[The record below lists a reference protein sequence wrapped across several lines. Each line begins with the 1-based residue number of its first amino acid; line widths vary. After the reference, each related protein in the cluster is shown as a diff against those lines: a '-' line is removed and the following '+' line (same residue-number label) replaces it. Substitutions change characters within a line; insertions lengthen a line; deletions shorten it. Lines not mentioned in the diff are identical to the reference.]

1 MIHRILV
8 PLDGSALAE
17 AILPSVEE
25 IARLAGATVILLHVV
40 DPLQPHDEA
49 AKSGPVDVRQ
59 ELRLVETRVQ
69 DYLTHIAGRLSAAG
83 IASQPTIVPGPAAPT
98 IIQLGATADLI
109 AMATHGRSGL
119 GRLVFGSVADAVVR
133 GASTPVLLVRA
144 HAREKVA
151 ALAPVA
157 TAAPGT

>member
-1 MIHRILV
+1 MIRRILV

-25 IARLAGATVILLHVV
+25 IARLAGATVIILHVV
-40 DPLQPHDEA
+40 DPLQPHDEVA
-49 AKSGPVDVRQ
+49 GSGPVDIRQ
-59 ELRLVETRVQ
+59 ELNLLETRAQ

-83 IASQPTIVPGPAAPT
+83 LASQPTIVPGPAAQT
-98 IIQLGATADLI
+98 IIRLGANADLI

-119 GRLVFGSVADAVVR
+119 SRLVFGSVADAVVR
-133 GASTPVLLVRA
+133 GATTPVLLVRA
-144 HAREKVA
+144 HVREKVA
-151 ALAPVA
+151 APVPAA